1 MKIRCPTCNLAVN
14 SADINVATG
23 ISKCT
28 SCNEIFNFS
37 SQIPGYSCQGS
48 KSRQAVVQPKRFT
61 LERGID
67 GLTIIRPWLSAQA
80 IGMTIFCLFWNGFM
94 VVWFSIAIS
103 QKIYIMALFGS
114 FHALIGLGILY
125 GTIAAWFNKTYINIK
140 QNSLTIK
147 HKPFPAAKQFVLTKS
162 DIKQLYTKENH
173 HYTKSGHSIDYSLHA
188 ITRKEANIKLLS
200 GLPSSEEALFLEQE
214 IEKYLRIEDAPVGVE
229 LPR

>member
-1 MKIRCPTCNLAVN
+1 
-14 SADINVATG
+14 
-23 ISKCT
+23 
-28 SCNEIFNFS
+28 
-37 SQIPGYSCQGS
+37 
-48 KSRQAVVQPKRFT
+48 
-61 LERGID
+61 
-67 GLTIIRPWLSAQA
+67 
-80 IGMTIFCLFWNGFM
+80 M